1 MDGVTHFVSVV
12 LAWNHFAVL
21 VYELQEKSVIVYDG
35 LKYLLRTLQHHIV
48 HTFKMYG
55 YQELD
60 ATVHV
65 EETMGSGNDQIIALC
80 FNDLYAPWVV
90 YNDPIIKQNDGFN
103 CGPIACLK
111 VLELYGFI
119 PTNSI
124 AGIAHKRYGYRGVV
138 MQYYR
143 NMLEVN

>member
-12 LAWNHFAVL
+12 LARHHFDVL
-21 VYELQEKSVIVYDG
+21 VYDLQDKSVIVYDG
-35 LKYLLRTLQHHIV
+35 LKYPLITWQHHIA
-48 HTFKMYG
+48 HTLKMYG

-65 EETMGSGNDQIIALC
+65 EETRGSGKDRIIELC
-80 FNDLYAPWVV
+80 FNDLYEPWVV
-90 YNDPIIKQNDGFN
+90 YNDQIIEQHDGFN

-124 AGIAHKRYGYRGVV
+124 AVQSRKSIGTRMRLRRR
-138 MQYYR
+138 Q
-143 NMLEVN
+143 L